1 MNTASVSNVLV
12 GPSPMNLFG
21 TKPLNIMSSNLATT
35 ALNVVRG
42 VSQTQS
48 ILAIVFGDDSS
59 FGLTP
64 ISNTITM
71 NHLLQVKI
79 MNATDLQISN
89 EDSNFV
95 VDISG
100 QEMTMKLKI
109 TSTYDI
115 MFDSKKTLSIERTKY
130 KIEDSRI
137 RGSLKTDSSR
147 LLPGLLW
154 LCTSTQTDLDQTHA
168 FFLHF
173 SLNLSAISSISSAL
187 MVAIFLLQSF
197 SATSLNLLGTSSRWQ
212 LRINTELVVVV
223 PHRSR

>member
-130 KIEDSRI
+130 KI
-137 RGSLKTDSSR
+137 
-147 LLPGLLW
+147 
-154 LCTSTQTDLDQTHA
+154 
-168 FFLHF
+168 
-173 SLNLSAISSISSAL
+173 
-187 MVAIFLLQSF
+187 
-197 SATSLNLLGTSSRWQ
+197 
-212 LRINTELVVVV
+212 
-223 PHRSR
+223 

>member
-1 MNTASVSNVLV
+1 
-12 GPSPMNLFG
+12 
-21 TKPLNIMSSNLATT
+21 MSSNLATT

-71 NHLLQVKI
+71 NHHLQVKI

-130 KIEDSRI
+130 KI
-137 RGSLKTDSSR
+137 
-147 LLPGLLW
+147 
-154 LCTSTQTDLDQTHA
+154 
-168 FFLHF
+168 
-173 SLNLSAISSISSAL
+173 
-187 MVAIFLLQSF
+187 
-197 SATSLNLLGTSSRWQ
+197 
-212 LRINTELVVVV
+212 
-223 PHRSR
+223 